1 MVLTV
6 FFILCC
12 LIFSSITYAFSKD
25 ARKFVQPLSIK
36 IIFIASAIIAVWTML
51 FSMVAFVAWVI

>member
-36 IIFIASAIIAVWTML
+36 IIFIASAIIAVWTM
-51 FSMVAFVAWVI
+51 FF

>member
-36 IIFIASAIIAVWTML
+36 IIFIASAIIAVWTMF
-51 FSMVAFVAWVI
+51 FSMVVFVAWVI

>member
-25 ARKFVQPLSIK
+25 ARKFVQPLSI
-36 IIFIASAIIAVWTML
+36 IFIASAIIAVWTMF

>member
-36 IIFIASAIIAVWTML
+36 IIFIASAIIAVCTMF

>member
-12 LIFSSITYAFSKD
+12 LIFSSITFAFSQD
-25 ARKFVQPLSIK
+25 ANKFVQPMSIK

-51 FSMVAFVAWVI
+51 FSVVALVAWIV